1 MNMARIPDKIKVYC
15 RKCQTHVEGK
25 VKQEKGGRRSGGLNW
40 SHRRQKHRRRGHGNL
55 GRYSKKPVTQTKM
68 ASKTSKKIDLRIT
81 CPTCGKVAVLN
92 RPRAKRYEI
101 FRKL

>member
-1 MNMARIPDKIKVYC
+1 MARLPDKIKMYC
-15 RKCQTHVEGK
+15 RKCNTHVEGK

-81 CPTCGKVAVLN
+81 CPTCKKVAVMN
-92 RPRAKRYEI
+92 RPRAKRYEV
-101 FRKL
+101 FRVV

>member
-1 MNMARIPDKIKVYC
+1 MARIPDKIKVYC
-15 RKCQTHVEGK
+15 RKCQTHIEGK
-25 VKQEKGGRRSGGLNW
+25 VKQEKGGRRSGGMNW

-81 CPTCGKVAVLN
+81 CPDCGKVAVMN

-101 FRKL
+101 FRKI